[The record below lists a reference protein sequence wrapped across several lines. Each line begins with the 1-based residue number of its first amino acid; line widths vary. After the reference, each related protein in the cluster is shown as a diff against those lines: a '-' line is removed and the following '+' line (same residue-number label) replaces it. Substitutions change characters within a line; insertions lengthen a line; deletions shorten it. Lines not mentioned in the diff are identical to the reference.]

1 MAGRHNERSTPKK
14 EWKQPDECNGCRWGN
29 WDGVSQFCMWQ
40 KCIKE
45 DEEHVSK
52 EKSEKC

>member
-1 MAGRHNERSTPKK
+1 MGRHKALPPQK
-14 EWKQPDECNGCRWGN
+14 EWKQPDECKGCRWGN

-52 EKSEKC
+52 EKSKKC